1 MRKFFAQDIMTQPV
15 YTFKKIEKV
24 AHVYKVLKTT
34 THNGYPIVNHDG
46 TFCGLILR
54 SQLVTLLK
62 GRDFSRI
69 VTEVRGVLLS
79 AAPLFNAFV
88 GRSSALST
96 TQPVPQVVHGLQC

>member
-1 MRKFFAQDIMTQPV
+1 MQ
-15 YTFKKIEKV
+15 
-24 AHVYKVLKTT
+24 VLKTT

-54 SQLVTLLK
+54 SQLITLLK

-69 VTEVRGVLLS
+69 VSEVRFILGPKYGYIS
-79 AAPLFNAFV
+79 TYRA

-96 TQPVPQVVHGLQC
+96 DQSTSNVVH